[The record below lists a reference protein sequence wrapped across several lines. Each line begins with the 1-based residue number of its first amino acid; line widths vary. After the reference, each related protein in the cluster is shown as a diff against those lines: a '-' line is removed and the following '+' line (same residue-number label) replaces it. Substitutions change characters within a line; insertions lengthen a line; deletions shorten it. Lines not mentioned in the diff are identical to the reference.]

1 MNKKRFKIIIVLI
14 IAFTTLSW
22 GFYGHKKINKHAVLI
37 LPSPLIN
44 IYKKNIIFITEHSVD
59 ADKKRYSIEN
69 EKYNH
74 YIDIDSYNLPID
86 SIPRNWQKAN
96 ELFNKDSVLKHGI
109 LPWNILFV
117 KYLLQKAF
125 EENNLEKIL
134 QLSADLGHYIGD
146 LHVPLHTTKNYN
158 GQLSNQHGIHSLW
171 ESRMVELYSNE
182 WNLFTGKATYIEKPT
197 AIIWERLKESN
208 KLTKQVFEYETEASN
223 ITTNKFA
230 YETVNQQVKKVYS
243 QEFCKN
249 YKKMIEK
256 MIENR
261 LKLAITLTGSIWYT
275 CWVDAGQPEIK
286 QRKIKNKEKSVAIE
300 DECNH

>member
-14 IAFTTLSW
+14 IAFSTLRW

-96 ELFNKDSVLKHGI
+96 ELFNKDSILKHGI

-223 ITTNKFA
+223 ITANKFA

-243 QEFCKN
+243 QEFCEN
-249 YKKMIEK
+249 YKIMIEK

-286 QRKIKNKEKSVAIE
+286 QRKIKNKGKYVIIE